1 VYELQLDEA
10 GMYALLI
17 QQHARHDQKSE
28 SSHFLAEV
36 DQAPI
41 APLSVF
47 FCSVD
52 GLRRRLR
59 ETNAADVQ

>member
-1 VYELQLDEA
+1 MYELQLDET

-17 QQHARHDQKSE
+17 QQHARHDQESE
-28 SSHFLAEV
+28 NSHFLAEV
-36 DQAPI
+36 DQAAI

-47 FCSVD
+47 FCSVEA
-52 GLRRRLR
+52 LRRRLQ

>member
-1 VYELQLDEA
+1 
-10 GMYALLI
+10 MYALLI

-47 FCSVD
+47 FCSVEA
-52 GLRRRLR
+52 LRRRLQ